1 VNFSLPAG
9 VLITWLRE
17 IMSAGDDIYTYSPI
31 ENTPPF
37 VGLFVFVEEGLN
49 SFGSLSLRDLVDI
62 RNLEHGSVE
71 DKGSAKIT
79 SLQMVKHLRCH
90 LS

>member
-9 VLITWLRE
+9 VSITWLRE
-17 IMSAGDDIYTYSPI
+17 IMSAVDEIVSPI
-31 ENTPPF
+31 ENIPPF

-62 RNLEHGSVE
+62 RNLEHGSVGE
-71 DKGSAKIT
+71 TRDQRQ
-79 SLQMVKHLRCH
+79 LLYRC
-90 LS
+90 LVTYGAT